1 MSDYHISILF
11 PYNVNR
17 LVFAEGEDGMAKY
30 RPCSKGLV
38 FTAFGAGILL
48 ALCIPV
54 KVLLFI
60 LALMLI
66 ILGITCSFK

>member
-1 MSDYHISILF
+1 MLVEYGYTKGDDSMSKL
-11 PYNVNR
+11 
-17 LVFAEGEDGMAKY
+17 
-30 RPCSKGLV
+30 RPCLKGLV
-38 FTAFGAGILL
+38 FTAFGAGIIL

-54 KVLLFI
+54 KVMLFI

>member
-1 MSDYHISILF
+1 
-11 PYNVNR
+11 
-17 LVFAEGEDGMAKY
+17 MAKY

-38 FTAFGAGILL
+38 FTAFGAGIIL

-54 KVLLFI
+54 KVMLFI

-66 ILGITCSFK
+66 VSGITCFFR

>member
-1 MSDYHISILF
+1 
-11 PYNVNR
+11 
-17 LVFAEGEDGMAKY
+17 MAKL
-30 RPCSKGLV
+30 RPCTKGLI

-54 KVLLFI
+54 KVMLFI
-60 LALMLI
+60 LAFMLI

>member
-1 MSDYHISILF
+1 
-11 PYNVNR
+11 
-17 LVFAEGEDGMAKY
+17 MAKY

-54 KVLLFI
+54 KVMLFI
-60 LALMLI
+60 LAFMLI
-66 ILGITCSFK
+66 VLGITCSFK